1 MPTGNALQGHL
12 WNMVAL
18 RTGGVEHHINTEK
31 ERKKN
36 FEDNIT
42 ISFWRHPECKK
53 WNMCCVTNWGS
64 VYLQHGYIEG
74 QRLRLETFAVI
85 WQWVHYCSPFSF
97 KSFSSFTPLPF
108 GRTFPPL
115 VGFLAFLWQFPL
127 WLVVHSPSALSNT
140 LLANG
145 RPQSSHL
152 EHIRPGSSLGAN
164 CQTCVTWKVL
174 HRY

>member
-53 WNMCCVTNWGS
+53 WECVLCNKLGISLLTAWIYWGTKIEAGDTGC
-64 VYLQHGYIEG
+64 YLVVGPLLLSMFI
-74 QRLRLETFAVI
+74 
-85 WQWVHYCSPFSF
+85 
-97 KSFSSFTPLPF
+97 SSFHSTPLWMNIS
-108 GRTFPPL
+108 TL
-115 VGFLAFLWQFPL
+115 VAFLPL
-127 WLVVHSPSALSNT
+127 FCGNFHCGWWST
-140 LLANG
+140 LQVSYRTHANG

-152 EHIRPGSSLGAN
+152 AHIRPGSSLGAN